1 MKKPIFKNNLL
12 LAAIVLIALAASMIF
27 LISIAGPKPRPNII
41 LMSIDTLRADH
52 LQCYGYPFPT
62 SPNID
67 EYSKD
72 FVVFENA
79 ISQSPVTASAHMSLF
94 TGLTPIVHGVT
105 NLGREP
111 NQNNR
116 LDDSVPTFADILKN
130 EGYYTV
136 GFHEGGNVSGVLGF
150 DKGFDLYS
158 TEHINWKNM
167 EETNVLAD
175 IRKWINK
182 SKADSKPLHLFLHHY
197 ICHDP
202 YLSAPEKFRLHF
214 LKDPV
219 AEIPVENTVINKE
232 FLYVRDAFWKNVDM
246 HKESHKRHVLALYDG
261 AVYYSD
267 YIFGKVMDLLK
278 EEDFYDNSVVILLS
292 DHGEEF
298 FEHGDTLHWRL
309 FIETLHVPFMIKF
322 PGAEYGGTRVKQKI
336 RTFDLMPSLLQYLGI
351 KSDNVMQSSTFLPL
365 LTGRGEYAPLIKSFS
380 GDLRYLRFVENEYIY
395 SNQPSQGSSEWLFNQ
410 RNDPEE
416 LENLAD
422 VDESTLTHMKFESR
436 KLMRK
441 EVTIKNKLDLWK
453 QSPAKVNSKLMEQLK
468 ALGYIK

>member
-1 MKKPIFKNNLL
+1 M
-12 LAAIVLIALAASMIF
+12 VLAASLIF
-27 LISIAGPKPRPNII
+27 LISITGSKPKPNII

-52 LQCYGYPFPT
+52 LHCYGYPLPT
-62 SPNID
+62 SPNVD
-67 EYSKD
+67 AYSKD

-79 ISQSPVTASAHMSLF
+79 VSQSPVTASAHMSLF

-116 LDDSVPTFADILKN
+116 LDEGIPTLAEVLKN

-158 TEHINWKNM
+158 TESINWKEIENADA
-167 EETNVLAD
+167 LAD
-175 IRKWINK
+175 MRKWIRK

-202 YLSAPEKFRLHF
+202 YLNAPENFRLHF

-219 AEIPVENTVINKE
+219 AEIPVENTVPNKE

-246 HKESHKRHVLALYDG
+246 NKESHKQHVLALYDG
-261 AVYYSD
+261 AVFYSD
-267 YIFGKVMDLLK
+267 FIFGKVMDLLK
-278 EEDFYDNSVVILLS
+278 EEEFYDNSIVILLS

-309 FIETLHVPFMIKF
+309 FIESLHVPFMIKF
-322 PGAEYGGTRVKQKI
+322 PVSEYGGTRIKQKI
-336 RTFDLMPSLLQYLGI
+336 RTFDLLPSLLQYLDI
-351 KSDNVMQSSTFLPL
+351 KDVNVMQSSTFLPL
-365 LTGRGEYAPLIKSFS
+365 LNKRGEYDPLIKSFS
-380 GDLRYLRFVENEYIY
+380 GDLRYIRFVENEFIY
-395 SNQPSQGSSEWLFNQ
+395 SNQPSHGFSEWLFSQ
-410 RNDPEE
+410 SNDPKE

-422 VDESTLTHMKFESR
+422 VDELTLTHMKFESR

-441 EVTIKNKLDLWK
+441 EVTLKNKLQLLGK
-453 QSPAKVNSKLMEQLK
+453 TPAKVNSKLMEQLK